1 MTRTKI
7 NKKYRKRRTLKRIRH
22 TRGNQ
27 IYLNDQSVKR
37 SKVSSGGEYPTV
49 NKSIPICIYSHST
62 VFDVLEIQFEY
73 LSKLFNNEE
82 QKIYLFADKNY
93 DKHTKLKYETILYDD
108 NITYNRRILT
118 CIEKIICEYHIISN
132 ESDIL
137 FKYNKD
143 TIFKISETMEQ
154 NNIDSVE
161 LKQQPNCKEKIKVT
175 DALSLTDV
183 TEKDYTF
190 NVQPRLWKRTSS
202 IKFFSSIPNVK
213 YDKMENGPTQNY
225 IEQNLKT
232 YSLCHTTPVRSLR
245 KFIQI
250 PDYVYIHI
258 TTKGSFMKQD
268 MTNVDKYII
277 DEYNN
282 IHKKYI
288 EQSKR
293 GEKEYILV

>member
-1 MTRTKI
+1 MGGTKR
-7 NKKYRKRRTLKRIRH
+7 NRKYRKRQILKRIRH

-27 IYLNDQSVKR
+27 IYINDQTVKR
-37 SKVSSGGEYPTV
+37 SKVSFGGEHPIV
-49 NKSIPICIYSHST
+49 NNIPICIYSHST

-118 CIEKIICEYHIISN
+118 CIEKIICEYFIISH

-143 TIFKISETMEQ
+143 IIFKISEIMKQ

-161 LKQQPNCKEKIKVT
+161 LKQQPNCINKIKVT
-175 DALSLTDV
+175 NELSLTDV

-202 IKFFSSIPNVK
+202 LKFFGSIPNVTYK
-213 YDKMENGPTQNY
+213 SIEIGVTQNY
-225 IEQNLKT
+225 IEQNFKT
-232 YSLCHTTPVRSLR
+232 YSLCNTRPVRSLR

-258 TTKGSFMKQD
+258 TSQGGFIKQD
-268 MTNVDKYII
+268 MTNVDKFII

-288 EQSKR
+288 EKSNR